1 MMPCAAHRRDRSVGV
16 RGLPV
21 LVSSLLLLLSA
32 LPVSAQM
39 VQLDPMLWTAPTDSL
54 AGPSLEI
61 RIDRFEEPKFGWAA
75 DRLLA
80 TLRLPVSPTAGFFV
94 RLPHATFDFG
104 DTPLFRR
111 WPWLEPAAEED
122 GTTVAET
129 GEFWSERRVT
139 SFGQIEI
146 GGDRRAHW
154 PWLGEFAYG
163 GALGLPTGSDRL
175 YPISSIS
182 FPIRIEARKTALAA
196 SALQLDLDA
205 GRLIHVDSGG
215 DTLDETAFP
224 GGWHAGVSLRLGTAR
239 GSRLLLQ
246 FDHQDREGRL
256 AQRATAALVL
266 PRGERSSWTL
276 QVDRELAGT
285 LDRFAA
291 WRFSVAWRLDHRS
304 RTAPQPEPGIGAE
317 AAPPGPGSGQTPPP
331 PPQGGP
337 ATPPD

>member
-1 MMPCAAHRRDRSVGV
+1 MTGDAVHSRVRSA
-16 RGLPV
+16 RAPGLLV
-21 LVSSLLLLLSA
+21 LVGILLFLLPA
-32 LPVSAQM
+32 LPATAQM
-39 VQLDPMLWTAPTDSL
+39 VHLDPMLWTAPTDSL

-61 RIDRFEEPKFGWAA
+61 RIDRFEEPKFDWAA

-104 DTPLFRR
+104 DTPLFQR
-111 WPWLEPAAEED
+111 WPWLEP
-122 GTTVAET
+122 VAEDEDVIVPEVD
-129 GEFWSERRVT
+129 EFWSERRVT

-146 GGDRRAHW
+146 GGDRRTSW

-182 FPIRIEARKTALAA
+182 FPIRLEMRKTALLR

-205 GRLIHVDSGG
+205 GGLVHVDSGG
-215 DTLDETAFP
+215 DTLDEGAFP
-224 GGWHAGVSLRLGTAR
+224 GGWHAGAALRLGPAQGR
-239 GSRLLLQ
+239 RLLLE

-256 AQRATAALVL
+256 AQRAGVALVL

-276 QVDRELAGT
+276 QVDRELAGS

-291 WRFSVAWRLDHRS
+291 WRFSIAWRLDHRS
-304 RTAPQPEPGIGAE
+304 RVLPEPETAAE
-317 AAPPGPGSGQTPPP
+317 PEPVVESEPEPEDPTPAP
-331 PPQGGP
+331 
-337 ATPPD
+337 